1 MYRGI
6 NLMKVKM
13 FNTVFKGE
21 NLSRANDTDAGADI
35 RAAVD
40 INIKPYQSVL
50 VSTGL
55 HIEIPVGWAGIIK
68 SRSGLA
74 SKHDIEVGAGILDSA
89 YRGECK
95 VLLRSL
101 PFQINKGD
109 KIAQLLIVPV
119 MLAEFVEVDS
129 LDDLSISDRGNKGFG
144 SSGI

>member
-1 MYRGI
+1 
-6 NLMKVKM
+6 MKITM
-13 FNTVFKGE
+13 FNTMFKGE

-40 INIKPYQSVL
+40 VNIKPYQSVL
-50 VSTGL
+50 VPTGL

-74 SKHDIEVGAGILDSA
+74 AKHDIEVGAGVIDSA

-95 VLLRSL
+95 VLLRNYSSL
-101 PFQINKGD
+101 PFQVEKGM
-109 KIAQLLIVPV
+109 KIAQLLIIPV
-119 MLAEFVEVDS
+119 MLAEFIEVDS
-129 LDDLSISDRGNKGFG
+129 LDDLSVSDRGNNGFG